1 MLGNEEKKNIA
12 AVSLSN
18 STIQRRIKDMA
29 PYIRDQVVQEIKSAA
44 FGLFSIQLDK
54 STM

>member
-18 STIQRRIKDMA
+18 STIQRRIETLAAD
-29 PYIRDQVVQEIKSAA
+29 IGDQVVQEIKSAA
-44 FGLFSIQLDK
+44 FGLFSI
-54 STM
+54 